1 MAHYIGIKEPD
12 GQIKPLLD
20 FESTTPVKITLT
32 PVRDEQDKVF
42 IPFFYVDSEN
52 PEYTIQLG
60 SFTID
65 YKKKPV
71 QKEDSLIMRLSINKK
86 GVFRVEMINPLHKTK
101 SFNIFKHLK
110 KKQRSKRVELAN
122 ELKASPSAQT
132 AEPAERSALQAG
144 INPLRLVFAAFYA
157 LILLGIVFFL
167 VTQTFDALSLDKLF
181 GIHL

>member
-1 MAHYIGIKEPD
+1 MAHYIGIKQPD

-32 PVRDEQDKVF
+32 PAQDAQDKVF
-42 IPFFYVDSEN
+42 MPFFYVDSEN

-71 QKEDSLIMRLSINKK
+71 QKADSLVLRVSLNPK
-86 GVFRVEMINPLHKTK
+86 GKLKVEMIKPQHKVK
-101 SFNIFKHLK
+101 VFNIFKHLK
-110 KKQRSKRVELAN
+110 KKQRSQRVELAK
-122 ELKASPSAQT
+122 ELKMR
-132 AEPAERSALQAG
+132 PATENKETSEQPVVHTG
-144 INPLRLVFAAFYA
+144 INPFKLILGSLYA
-157 LILLGIVFFL
+157 LIFLALVFFL
-167 VTQTFDALSLDKLF
+167 VTQTFEQLSLDKLF